1 MTPESIST
9 SVETSREFFN
19 RSTRVLQEEHSKF
32 APADGIYTAAAV
44 VAHVAQ
50 TIDWFF
56 TGAFAEAGFDTD
68 FERMDK
74 EVRGCTS
81 LAAARK
87 WFNEATDR
95 AKAVAT
101 SHSAEEWAALLPAGP
116 IMGGIP
122 RYAIASALT
131 DHTAHHR
138 GALTVYSRLLGLV
151 PPMPYG
157 DM

>member
-1 MTPESIST
+1 MTPEAIAT
-9 SVETSREFFN
+9 SVETSRDFFN
-19 RSTRVLQEEHSKF
+19 RSTRVLQEEHSQF
-32 APADGIYTAAAV
+32 APANGMFTAAAV
-44 VAHVAQ
+44 VAHTAQ

-56 TGAFAEAGFDTD
+56 EGAFAEAGFNTD

-81 LAAARK
+81 LDAARK
-87 WFNEATDR
+87 WFDAATDR
-95 AKAVAT
+95 AKAVAL
-101 SHSAEEWAALLPAGP
+101 SHSAEEWAALLPASS
-116 IMGGIP
+116 IMGGVP

>member
-1 MTPESIST
+1 MTPEAIAT
-9 SVETSREFFN
+9 SVETSREFFG
-19 RSTRVLQEEHSKF
+19 RSTRVLQEEHSQF
-32 APADGIYTAAAV
+32 APANGMFTAAAV
-44 VAHVAQ
+44 VAHTAQ

-56 TGAFAEAGFDTD
+56 EGTFAEAGFNTD

-81 LAAARK
+81 LDAARK
-87 WFNEATDR
+87 WFDAATDR
-95 AKAVAT
+95 AKAVAL
-101 SHSAEEWAALLPAGP
+101 SHSAEEWAVLLPASS
-116 IMGGIP
+116 IMGGVP